1 MGMLLFVQNGID
13 ASPYSEVLDNEMWLE
28 IYEQFNRDACKL
40 LGVVEESA
48 LTTCVNAGCTAIP
61 ALLNIKNMMKDKQVN
76 SIWSARDELPVS
88 IACSK
93 SNSISLDIFLI
104 NVLGW
109 NRFGIGKEVPLDV
122 CVSNF
127 KTAVHFE
134 QSAHAVGVRTCD
146 FQRGPAQ
153 TDTKRKQVT
162 LYSIYVVCVLI

>member
-1 MGMLLFVQNGID
+1 MLLFVQNGID

-104 NVLGW
+104 NVLG
-109 NRFGIGKEVPLDV
+109 
-122 CVSNF
+122 
-127 KTAVHFE
+127 
-134 QSAHAVGVRTCD
+134 
-146 FQRGPAQ
+146 
-153 TDTKRKQVT
+153 
-162 LYSIYVVCVLI
+162 